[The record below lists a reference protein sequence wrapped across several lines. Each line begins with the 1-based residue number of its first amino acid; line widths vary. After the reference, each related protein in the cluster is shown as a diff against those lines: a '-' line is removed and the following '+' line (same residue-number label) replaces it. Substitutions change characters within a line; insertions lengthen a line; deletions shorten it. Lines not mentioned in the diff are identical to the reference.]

1 MIKLPYL
8 ARRLLNGV
16 ALLLGVTFISF
27 LLMVHFG
34 PDKTFEL
41 IGKNPS
47 AEQISEVRHA
57 LGYDRPFLLRYGHYL
72 RELVTLDFGL
82 SDSSGEKVAAMLGR
96 SLPISLALLV
106 PGFVL
111 GNVLGLL
118 LGMLAVWYR
127 GQWLDKLITS
137 GSVVGMS
144 ISFLII
150 IIGLQVL
157 LCTPYGLNLFPVRGW
172 QVHGLASYLFY
183 VTVPTLALVLVTLG
197 YNTRFYRAIIADE
210 TEREHIRTL
219 RAYGAAPFELMFK
232 HVLKN
237 SLIPILTRLMFS
249 VPLVLISGSLLLES
263 YFGIPGIGQ
272 ITFNAITSGDQPVL
286 KAVIGLTGVLFA
298 LALTI
303 NDLLYKLV
311 DPRVARA

>member
-1 MIKLPYL
+1 MNKLPYFV
-8 ARRLLNGV
+8 RRLLFGT
-16 ALLLGVTFISF
+16 ALVLGVTFISF

-34 PDKTFEL
+34 PDKTYEL
-41 IGKNPS
+41 IGKNPT
-47 AEQISEVRHA
+47 EQQIAEVRHA
-57 LGYDRPFLLRYGHYL
+57 LGYDRSFLLRYGSYL

-82 SDSSGEKVAAMLGR
+82 SDSSGEKVSSMLAR
-96 SLPISLALLV
+96 SLPISLLLVV

-111 GNVLGLL
+111 GNGLGLI

-127 GQWLDKLITS
+127 GRWLDRLVT
-137 GSVVGMS
+137 GASVAGMS
-144 ISFLII
+144 VSFLII

-157 LCTPYGLNLFPVRGW
+157 LCTPHGLNLFPVRGW
-172 QVHGLASYLFY
+172 QVDGLASYLFY

-197 YNTRFYRAIIADE
+197 YNTRYYRAIIADE
-210 TEREHIRTL
+210 SEREHIHAL
-219 RAYGAAPFELMFK
+219 KAYGATPYELMLK

-237 SLIPILTRLMFS
+237 SLVPILTRLMFS

-272 ITFNAITSGDQPVL
+272 VTFDAITSGDQPVL

-298 LALTI
+298 LALTV
-303 NDLLYKLV
+303 NDFLYKVV
-311 DPRVARA
+311 DPRVARS